1 MTLNEARD
9 IIVALDP
16 TRTVYVSADAVHYE
30 YYPVDNPRRRQ
41 TTFRVTLFGANG
53 GADVQEA
60 WNDSSLEN
68 LVDTVCAWL
77 RRGGTSAADE
87 SVEATPEPVAV

>member
-16 TRTVYVSADAVHYE
+16 TRTVYVSADAVHYQH
-30 YYPVDNPRRRQ
+30 YAVDSPRRRQ
-41 TTFRVTLFGANG
+41 TTFRVTLFATNG
-53 GADVQEA
+53 GDLQES
-60 WNDSSLEN
+60 WNDCCLEN